1 MAYNGLKPIIS
12 RLDNRIAYILNPEK
26 TMDGLLTGGVNTTPP
41 SALVDMQSTQERFG
55 KCGGRL
61 AYHLVESFAPGE
73 ITVRKAMRMGRELI
87 HRYLG
92 DRYEAVYAVH
102 NDHEH
107 IHVHVIWNATSFI
120 DGIKFHAPPGMYLD
134 QIRRDSDELCRESGY
149 SVIERGEKN
158 NGKNYGEWQA
168 EKNGQVT
175 LRDTI
180 RKDVNDAIRGSVT
193 WQGFLHELKLM
204 GYEIKITPKNVSL
217 LAPNAERFIRLKSLG
232 AHYSAEVI
240 KERIIRLGIGKERVH
255 PPTYKEPQRRKAQF
269 KGSFTLY
276 KPTWKG
282 LRALYFHYL
291 YLLRKA
297 RNSVTFIPNRETAY
311 LLRQESRRLDAHTR
325 QVTLLN
331 RHKLDTTKDVQR
343 FIDSTEAEIADF
355 VKRRNALPKEERADL
370 NAILKEKRRDLR
382 TANAILQEQDI
393 IRERL
398 RQAYRPREQEQS
410 RQRTRLHSRDDRDSM
425 R

>member
-1 MAYNGLKPIIS
+1 MAVNKLTPITS

-41 SALVDMQSTQERFG
+41 SALADMQSTQERYG
-55 KCGGRL
+55 KRVGRL

-73 ITVRKAMRMGRELI
+73 ITVREAMRMGREII

-120 DGIKFHAPPGMYLD
+120 DGIKFHAPPGTYLD
-134 QIRRDSDELCRESGY
+134 QIRRDSDELCKESGY
-149 SVIERGEKN
+149 SVIRSGEKN
-158 NGKNYGEWQA
+158 NGKSYGEWQA
-168 EKNGQVT
+168 EKNDEPT

-180 RKDVNDAIRGSVT
+180 RKDVDDAVRGSVT
-193 WQGFLHELKLM
+193 WQGFLHELKRM

-232 AHYSAEVI
+232 AHYSADAI
-240 KERIIRLGIGKERVH
+240 QERMIRMGIGKERVH
-255 PPTYKEPQRRKAQF
+255 PPTYKEPQRRKVQF

-297 RNSVTFIPNRETAY
+297 RNSVTFIPNRETTY

-331 RHKLDTTKDVQR
+331 RHKLDTVEDVQR
-343 FIDSTEAEIADF
+343 FIGNMETEIADL

-370 NAILKEKRRDLR
+370 DALLKEKRRDLR
-382 TANAILQEQDI
+382 TANAIQQEQDM

-410 RQRTRLHSRDDRDSM
+410 RQRTQLHSRDDRATI